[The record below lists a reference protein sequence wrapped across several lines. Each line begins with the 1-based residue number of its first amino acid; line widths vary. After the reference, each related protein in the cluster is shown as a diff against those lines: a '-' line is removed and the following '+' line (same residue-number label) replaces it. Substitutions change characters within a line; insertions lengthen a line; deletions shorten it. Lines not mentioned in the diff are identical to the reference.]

1 MTKSNGTKTLFL
13 VLRASGTKEEMVVNA
28 FESYK
33 PAAEAIKDTK
43 YLKVRM
49 TQMTPIAAWNIM
61 RRLGKIS

>member
-1 MTKSNGTKTLFL
+1 MKQSNNQKTLFL
-13 VLRASGTKEEMVVNA
+13 VLRATGTKEEMVVNA
-28 FESYK
+28 FETYK

-49 TQMTPIAAWNIM
+49 TQMTPIAAWNTM